1 MGQVTGELFA
11 QALVSGLLA
20 GFVFALIA
28 AGLSLIFGVMEIVNF
43 AHGEFLMLSMYLSYF
58 LHAAFGW
65 DPLVALPLNAIVLFL
80 FGALVYYALIRRVL
94 RAPMLAQIFATF
106 GLGIFLQNLAQFL
119 FRPDFR
125 IVGDTMVSGR
135 IALFGVFVSRPQL
148 VAAGGAILTTAALWW
163 LLVRTRIGKA
173 LLATAEDKQAAAL
186 MGIDPDRM
194 FALSWGLGA
203 ACVGVAGALLST
215 FYYIFPQVGDV
226 FALIAFVAVALGG
239 FGSVAGAFLGGLIIG
254 AVESLAGVFVAPAV
268 KNIFV
273 FAIYLVV
280 MLVRPRGLLG
290 KQ

>member
-1 MGQVTGELFA
+1 MSAQLVA
-11 QALVSGLLA
+11 QALVSGLLT

-58 LHAAFGW
+58 LHTALGW
-65 DPLVALPLNAIVLFL
+65 DPLAALPLNALAL
-80 FGALVYYALIRRVL
+80 FGLGVFVYYALVRRVL

-106 GLGIFLQNLAQFL
+106 GLGVFLQNLAQFL
-119 FRPDFR
+119 WRPDFR
-125 IVGDTMVSGR
+125 TLGDTWVSGR
-135 IALFGVFVSRPQL
+135 IAVGGVFVSRPQL
-148 VAAGGAILTTAALWW
+148 AAAVGAVATTTALWW
-163 LLVRTRIGKA
+163 LLTRTEVGRA
-173 LLATAEDKQAAAL
+173 LRATAEDRQAAAL

-215 FYYIFPQVGDV
+215 FYYVFPQVGGV

-239 FGSVAGAFLGGLIIG
+239 FGSVAGAFVGGILIG
-254 AVESLAGVFVAPAV
+254 AVESLAGVFIAPAV

-280 MLVRPRGLLG
+280 VLVRPRGLLG

>member
-1 MGQVTGELFA
+1 MGPVTGELLA
-11 QALVSGLLA
+11 QALVSGLLS

-58 LHAAFGW
+58 LHSSLGW
-65 DPLVALPLNAIVLFL
+65 DPLLALPLNAAVLFL

-106 GLGIFLQNLAQFL
+106 GLGVFLQNGAQFL

-125 IVGDTMVSGR
+125 MVGTTLASGR
-135 IALFGVFVSRPQL
+135 IALLGVFVSRPQL
-148 VAAGGAILTTAALWW
+148 VAAIGAVSTTGLLYW
-163 LLVRTRIGKA
+163 LLTRTETGKA
-173 LLATAEDKQAAAL
+173 LLATAEDRQAAAL

-215 FYYIFPQVGDV
+215 FYYVFPQVGGV

-239 FGSVAGAFLGGLIIG
+239 FGSVAGAFLGGIVIG
-254 AVESLAGVFVAPAV
+254 VVESLAGVLVAPAV

-273 FAIYLVV
+273 FAIYLAV
-280 MLVRPRGLLG
+280 MLVRPRGFLG

>member
-1 MGQVTGELFA
+1 MSAQLVA
-11 QALVSGLLA
+11 QALVSGLLT

-58 LHAAFGW
+58 LHTALGW
-65 DPLVALPLNAIVLFL
+65 DPLAALPLNALAL
-80 FGALVYYALIRRVL
+80 FGLGVFVYYALVRRVL

-106 GLGIFLQNLAQFL
+106 GLGVFLQNLAQFL
-119 FRPDFR
+119 WRPDFR
-125 IVGDTMVSGR
+125 TLGDTWVSGR
-135 IALFGVFVSRPQL
+135 IALGGVFVSRPQL
-148 VAAGGAILTTAALWW
+148 AAAVGAVATTAALWW
-163 LLVRTRIGKA
+163 LLTRTEVGRA
-173 LLATAEDKQAAAL
+173 LRATAEDRQAAAL

-215 FYYIFPQVGDV
+215 FYYVFPQVGGV

-239 FGSVAGAFLGGLIIG
+239 FGSVAGAFVGGILIG
-254 AVESLAGVFVAPAV
+254 AVESLAGVFIAPAV

-280 MLVRPRGLLG
+280 VLVRPRGLLG

>member
-1 MGQVTGELFA
+1 VTRELFA

-58 LHAAFGW
+58 LHSSLGW
-65 DPLVALPLNAIVLFL
+65 DPLLALPINAALLFL

-106 GLGIFLQNLAQFL
+106 GLGVFLQNGAQFL

-125 IVGDTMVSGR
+125 MVGTTLVSGR
-135 IALFGVFVSRPQL
+135 IALAGSIFVSRPQL
-148 VAAGGAILTTAALWW
+148 AAAIGAVSTTGLLYW
-163 LLVRTRIGKA
+163 LLTRTETGKA
-173 LLATAEDKQAAAL
+173 LLATAEDRQAAAL

-215 FYYIFPQVGDV
+215 FYYVFPQVGGV

-239 FGSVAGAFLGGLIIG
+239 FGSVAGAFFGGIVIG
-254 AVESLAGVFVAPAV
+254 AVESLAGILVAPAV

-273 FAIYLVV
+273 FAIYLAV
-280 MLVRPRGLLG
+280 MLVRPRGLCG

>member
-1 MGQVTGELFA
+1 VSAQLA

-58 LHAAFGW
+58 LHTALGW
-65 DPLVALPLNAIVLFL
+65 DPLAALPLNALAL
-80 FGALVYYALIRRVL
+80 FGLGVLVYYALVRRVL

-106 GLGIFLQNLAQFL
+106 GLGVFLQNLAQFL
-119 FRPDFR
+119 WRPDFR
-125 IVGDTMVSGR
+125 TLGDTWVTGR
-135 IALFGVFVSRPQL
+135 IALGGVFVSRPQL
-148 VAAGGAILTTAALWW
+148 AAAAGAVATTGALWW
-163 LLVRTRIGKA
+163 LLTRTEVGRA
-173 LLATAEDKQAAAL
+173 LRATAEDRQAAAL

-215 FYYIFPQVGDV
+215 FYYVFPQVGGV

-239 FGSVAGAFLGGLIIG
+239 FGSVAGAFAGGILIG
-254 AVESLAGVFVAPAV
+254 AVESLAGVFIAPAV

-280 MLVRPRGLLG
+280 VLVRPRGLLG

>member
-1 MGQVTGELFA
+1 MTAEVVA
-11 QALVSGLLA
+11 QAVLSGLLM
-20 GFVFALIA
+20 GCVYALIA
-28 AGLSLIFGVMEIVNF
+28 AGLSLIFGLMEIVNF
-43 AHGEFLMLSMYLSYF
+43 AHGELLMLAMFATFWAWALAG
-58 LHAAFGW
+58 L
-65 DPLVALPLNAIVLFL
+65 DPVLALPLATGLL
-80 FGALVYYALIRRVL
+80 FGVGWVIYRGVISRILG
-94 RAPMLAQIFATF
+94 APMLAQVFATF
-106 GLGIFLQNLAQFL
+106 GLAVFLRSGAQFL
-119 FRPDFR
+119 WTPDFR
-125 IVGDTMVSGR
+125 LVQNPWIRGR
-135 IALFGVFVSRPQL
+135 FSLFGLFVGAPQL
-148 VAAGGAILTTAALWW
+148 AAALA
-163 LLVRTRIGKA
+163 A
-173 LLATAEDKQAAAL
+173 LLAFGLLYWFITRTETGLALQATAQDRQAAAL

-215 FYYIFPQVGDV
+215 FYYVFPQVGGI

-239 FGSVAGAFLGGLIIG
+239 FGSVTGAFLGGIVIG